1 MLDTLARRHTQDFC
15 RSDQNNHFSRVELKQ
30 GAAKRRAPRRD
41 L

>member
-1 MLDTLARRHTQDFC
+1 MSVILLVVEDLALTLMTLTD
-15 RSDQNNHFSRVELKQ
+15 RVVVKQ